1 MNLSK
6 EQAKK
11 LYSKL
16 EYNFKKS
23 KSALVEKLDSN
34 SDIELSKE
42 ETQTLLKKLEYI
54 KIQKKN
60 FDYQN
65 IYKII
70 LNLIKIKNKIK
81 LLKFNYYKIFIF
93 LEYIFLEF
101 LYQD

>member
-42 ETQTLLKKLEYI
+42 ETQTLLKKLEYRFR
-54 KIQKKN
+54 KSN
-60 FDYQN
+60 DSD
-65 IYKII
+65 
-70 LNLIKIKNKIK
+70 LELIKKS
-81 LLKFNYYKIFIF
+81 L
-93 LEYIFLEF
+93 
-101 LYQD
+101 D